1 MEDAEL
7 DGQFQPKGTVNIYAK
22 NGHLH
27 PEREKKVQERSSRE
41 KVQRAH
47 LLFNVKFKYASFLTK
62 YI

>member
-1 MEDAEL
+1 MEEAEL
-7 DGQFQPKGTVNIYAK
+7 DGQFQAKGIVNIYVK

-27 PEREKKVQERSSRE
+27 PERE

-47 LLFNVKFKYASFLTK
+47 LLFNVKFKYAYFLTK